1 MGPAKLEREGAAV
14 VVQGECI
21 GSKVL
26 ASALGSGVET
36 SSAGGVPDPR
46 SIVVACVEQSAQGEQ
61 QTGGIFSDQCAGVS
75 AQRPAVLGTD
85 QAQC

>member
-1 MGPAKLEREGAAV
+1 M
-14 VVQGECI
+14 VQGECI

-26 ASALGSGVET
+26 ASAQGSGVET

-61 QTGGIFSDQCAGVS
+61 TGGIFSDQCAGVS
-75 AQRPAVLGTD
+75 AQRLAVLGAD